1 METFLWVEKY
11 RPRSIS
17 ECILPKN
24 LKDTFSEFVKDK
36 HIPNLI
42 LCGTAGV
49 GKTTVAK
56 AMIEDL
62 REFTGNRAADIAD
75 KIRAQEIE
83 SAIDAQELNEALR
96 LSKVGDSLLVGGV
109 EAYIIRK
116 DDKEIKLKL
125 ADGSYIIKPLN

>member
-1 METFLWVEKY
+1 M
-11 RPRSIS
+11 
-17 ECILPKN
+17 
-24 LKDTFSEFVKDK
+24 
-36 HIPNLI
+36 
-42 LCGTAGV
+42 
-49 GKTTVAK
+49 

-83 SAIDAQELNEALR
+83 SAIDAQEFNEALR

-109 EAYIIRK
+109 EAYVIRK